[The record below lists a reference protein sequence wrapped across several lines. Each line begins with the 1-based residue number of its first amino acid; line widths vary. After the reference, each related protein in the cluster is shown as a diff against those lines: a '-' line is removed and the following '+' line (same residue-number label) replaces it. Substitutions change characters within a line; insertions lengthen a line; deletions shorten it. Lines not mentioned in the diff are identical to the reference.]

1 MILEQ
6 LFLHMAEL
14 EQCNIGEKEQVPHR
28 KVPEPPVH
36 RGVEEKDDDKDS
48 DRNMVIFEET
58 TFLVLLYL

>member
-1 MILEQ
+1 
-6 LFLHMAEL
+6 MAEL

-28 KVPEPPVH
+28 KDPEPPVH

-58 TFLVLLYL
+58 SFMVPLYL